1 MDLIWIPL
9 VFVFAA
15 RRHWV
20 TALILVL
27 VCILTLRLQNELMIE
42 IGHPFGFLPFFS
54 MPALYRGYIVYG
66 VLILLFLLLSSFSRR
81 ENTFVYIAA
90 AIGSFI
96 LAFCISMAV
105 MFL

>member
-1 MDLIWIPL
+1 MVWIPL
-9 VFVFAA
+9 VFIFAA

-27 VCILTLRLQNELMIE
+27 VCILTLRLQNELMVD
-42 IGHPFGFLPFFS
+42 IGHPFGFLPFLTL
-54 MPALYRGYIVYG
+54 PVLYRGYIIYG
-66 VLILLFLLLSSFSRR
+66 ALIFLFLLLSSFSRR

-90 AIGSFI
+90 AIGIYVLGFG
-96 LAFCISMAV
+96 ISMGA